1 MNKLSMAVAG
11 AGVMTLG
18 VVGMAPAEAAHLT
31 KIDSSGSVAF
41 DVDVSPFLS
50 PFLPSDLQALLD
62 PQQVDFDS
70 TMIVDNAHGRL
81 SDTEDEELTVG
92 LSHVE
97 DYLEELLPSVFFPS
111 IDYIDFQGSVLDSQ
125 NNLLSEFDV
134 FYRDNEFVAGN
145 YEYTNIKS
153 CLESTCSV
161 LFNGNAS
168 ASLFSSSDI
177 NLIISGGFTQTA
189 MSLVDDDS
197 VEPGLVSFD
206 YSIAPIDSIPEPIAL
221 LPVDSEAEPPVAEE
235 PSPEDE
241 PPVAEDLPSPDPEPP
256 VADNSPQPQTPPETE
271 PPVAEEPSTD
281 PSEEFGD
288 ESDIAS
294 VPEPGTLLGLFGLG
308 GFLAVKRKRMKAD

>member
-1 MNKLSMAVAG
+1 MA
-11 AGVMTLG
+11 LG
-18 VVGMAPAEAAHLT
+18 VVGMSPAEAAHLT
-31 KIDSSGSVAF
+31 KFDSSGSVAF
-41 DVDVSPFLS
+41 DVDVSPFVS
-50 PFLPSDLQALLD
+50 SFLPPDLQALLD

-70 TMIVDNAHGRL
+70 TIIVDNAHGRL

-97 DYLEELLPSVFFPS
+97 DYLEELLPSVFLPL
-111 IDYIDFQGSVLDSQ
+111 IDDINFQGSVLDSQ

-134 FYRDNEFVAGN
+134 FYRDNEIVAGN

-177 NLIISGGFTQTA
+177 NLIISGGLTQTA
-189 MSLVDDDS
+189 MSLGDDDS

-206 YSIAPIDSIPEPIAL
+206 YSIAPIDSVPEPIAL
-221 LPVDSEAEPPVAEE
+221 LPVDSEPEPEPPVAENPSEPEPEPPVAENPSEPEPPVAENPSEPEPEPPVAEE
-235 PSPEDE
+235 PS
-241 PPVAEDLPSPDPEPP
+241 SP
-256 VADNSPQPQTPPETE
+256 
-271 PPVAEEPSTD
+271 TD

-294 VPEPGTLLGLFGLG
+294 VPEPTTLLGLFGLG
-308 GFLAVKRKRMKAD
+308 GFFAAKRKRMKAD